1 MFFFYLKNRSSGV
14 FGHRESSPSIEQEL
28 GLNSDPI
35 TVNIYQNL
43 PDDDSKTQ
51 QYAAFPSDR
60 EKQPT
65 DYLNTFPTQSTED
78 MSYRSVPFGTQNS
91 IVLISLFLHEKNFT
105 FFFETKIDFDTNNN
119 MYQNFPSNSSQANN
133 IYTRPGAQ

>member
-1 MFFFYLKNRSSGV
+1 M

-43 PDDDSKTQ
+43 PDDDKTQ

-91 IVLISLFLHEKNFT
+91 INFVVFTWKKFT
-105 FFFETKIDFDTNNN
+105 FFFETKIDFDSNNN
-119 MYQNFPSNSSQANN
+119 MYQNLPSNSSQANN